1 MRRRIARLGLFG
13 DVVASG
19 LLVALT
25 SIVNL
30 ASVFVFA
37 RGLSPVAFGLF
48 STCRRVVAFVAPF
61 ASLGGHLG
69 VSRYIGYYTTEP
81 LKRSAVLSLAV
92 ILTFVVLPVCV
103 LVFGAIELLAG
114 NAGWVAALE
123 GSLWI
128 ATAALTATTAAGLVV
143 FSTLRGFGHPQVANS
158 HQLAVLTA
166 LLVIGIVCRGAGVA
180 RILQLAAATNVS
192 LNAAFLGWALVRH
205 RASWVSPQ
213 RSDLSAATSELSRYS
228 LPRLADGPLQA
239 SLSLI
244 GVLVAPSIGGLVL
257 SGYIHISQTIVR
269 VTEVLIVP
277 LSVIFLPL
285 VARQVR
291 EGKVETL
298 RRQAQL
304 VFDSVL
310 LSSAVLVGQSLAWS
324 QSLLL
329 CVFGSRYE
337 PATPFLMMTLPS
349 ILPFLLFAG
358 FRSFIDGYTVR
369 PMNSFHLG
377 ISSACVLVLSLGLGR
392 LGGGVG
398 ISAAYTAGILVLG
411 ALTMRFVIRHFE
423 VRTLTRHT
431 AAALGLG
438 VGSGVLSYP
447 VARACLGRSTFEVF
461 AAFGATVVVA
471 SALIVVLGTMLRHP
485 TLVYSRAALG
495 GSRSAPAPCG
505 SEVPPESGFA
515 AAGVGSR
522 LDTPQDQTVG
532 ARS

>member
-1 MRRRIARLGLFG
+1 M
-13 DVVASG
+13 ASG
-19 LLVALT
+19 VLVALT
-25 SIVNL
+25 SLVNL

-37 RGLSPVAFGLF
+37 RGLTPVAFGLF

-69 VSRYIGYYTTEP
+69 VSRYIGYYTNEP
-81 LKRSAVLSLAV
+81 LRRSAVLALAV
-92 ILTFVVLPVCV
+92 VLVFAVAPVCV
-103 LVFGAIELLAG
+103 FVFGAIELFAG
-114 NAGWVAALE
+114 DAGWVAALDT
-123 GSLWI
+123 SLWV

-158 HQLAVLTA
+158 HQLAVLGA
-166 LLVIGIVCRGAGVA
+166 LLGIGVVCRGTGVA
-180 RILQLAAATNVS
+180 HLLYWAALAGAC
-192 LNAAFLGWALVRH
+192 LNAAFLGWVLTRH
-205 RASWVSPQ
+205 RRRWVPPQ
-213 RSDLSAATSELSRYS
+213 RNDLRTATTEVSRYS

-244 GVLVAPSIGGLVL
+244 GVLVAPAIGGLVL

-291 EGKVETL
+291 EGKVETT

-310 LSSAVLVGQSLAWS
+310 LTGALLVGQSLAWS
-324 QSLLL
+324 QTLLV

-349 ILPFLLFAG
+349 ILPFLVFAG
-358 FRSFIDGYTVR
+358 FRSFIDGYAVR
-369 PMNSFHLG
+369 PVNSLHLG
-377 ISSACVLVLSLGLGR
+377 IASAAVLLLSLAFGR

-398 ISAAYTAGILVLG
+398 ISFAYTAGIVLLG
-411 ALTMRFVIRHFE
+411 ALTLRFAVRHFG

-431 AAALGLG
+431 LAALGLG
-438 VGSGVLSYP
+438 IATGVLSHP
-447 VARACLGRSTFEVF
+447 VARASLGRSTFEVF
-461 AAFGATVVVA
+461 AAFGATLVVA

-485 TLVYSRAALG
+485 TLTYSRAALRG
-495 GSRSAPAPCG
+495 RRQVDSS
-505 SEVPPESGFA
+505 A
-515 AAGVGSR
+515 AAPSSG
-522 LDTPQDQTVG
+522 LAAAATPQVETCAAETVE